1 MSEPKFTECR
11 GNPRGCPRFSC
22 SIDES
27 GDENGGNENG
37 GSENGG
43 GGGGSFNCSLNG
55 GSVRIGTQVW
65 MKENLNCNVSGSKCY
80 NNNSANCTKYGRLY
94 DWETATKVCPKGWHL
109 PSYDEW
115 RTLLDYLAG
124 DEGAGRKLTATSG
137 WNYSVSGTNTSGFS
151 ALPGGYGGS
160 DGSFFNVGSDGG
172 WWSSSKNDANYAY
185 LRLMDFNY
193 ERALWGSY
201 DKSYLFSVRCVQDY

>member
-1 MSEPKFTECR
+1 MRNKLYKIQAAILVIAMAFT
-11 GNPRGCPRFSC
+11 FSC

-27 GDENGGNENG
+27 GDENG

-124 DEGAGRKLTATSG
+124 DEGTGGKLTATSG

-151 ALPGGYGGS
+151 ALPGGINEY
-160 DGSFFNVGSDGG
+160 DDFFVDAGDRGY
-172 WWSSSKNDANYAY
+172 WWSSTEWSLMPVDHAFS
-185 LRLMDFNY
+185 LRIYQNHTDLSSNIF
-193 ERALWGSY
+193 
-201 DKSYLFSVRCVQDY
+201 KSSLISVRCLQN